1 MERIAPRH
9 AFLDPERFP
18 IPLLAGAES
27 TACILDKRRKL
38 SARHS
43 RTRNPYPRASRCHR
57 DVIEVARSLL
67 HPSWVADHFV
77 SHWWNVY
84 GIQKYH
90 LPIGATHFIMDV

>member
-18 IPLLAGAES
+18 IPMLAGAES
-27 TACILDKRRKL
+27 TACILDKR
-38 SARHS
+38 HS
-43 RTRNPYPRASRCHR
+43 RSVTPGPRNPYHRASRCHR

-90 LPIGATHFIMDV
+90 LPIGTTHFIMDV